1 MTGNYKH
8 VVPEILLNES
18 IFVKAVLTGGGK
30 QWAKVIIRPVIIK
43 GQRNLQFSYFDKKK
57 DITKNYSGN
66 EATKMIN
73 QVLQEKF
80 SNIMLHTTEKNI
92 QIEIP
97 KKGKAIIHE
106 HASDIVTEIA
116 LSHDRQKSFVLPSDE
131 PVAFLQT
138 VGIMAQDGKIK
149 ADKQHK
155 FKQINEFLR
164 IIDHAVGNGLRHH
177 EVDSTLGVK
186 PFPTN
191 NLNIVDFG
199 CGSGYL
205 TLAVYYYFTEILKKQ
220 IHMTGVDIKRDVLVK
235 LTEETSS
242 LGWEDI
248 TFEENSIID
257 FASVDKAD
265 IVIALHACDTATDE
279 ALAQA
284 IRMDST
290 MVFVSPCCHH
300 NLQEKLQKTNIPFIF
315 QPVFR
320 HTILEER
327 IGDILTDTFRALILQ
342 IMGYKTDI
350 IEFISSEH
358 TAKNL
363 MIRAVKAEHPSIA
376 KYIHEYK
383 SLKNYWKVTPHL
395 EKLLGR
401 TFTELLR

>member
-1 MTGNYKH
+1 MTVNYKH
-8 VVPEILLNES
+8 LVPEILLNES
-18 IFVKAVLTGGGK
+18 IFVKAVLTGGVK
-30 QWAKVIIRPVIIK
+30 QWTKVIIRPVMIK
-43 GQRNLQFSYFDKKK
+43 GKRNLQFSYFDKKK
-57 DITKNYSGN
+57 DITKNYFGN
-66 EATKMIN
+66 EANKMIN
-73 QVLQEKF
+73 HVLQEKF
-80 SNIMLHTTEKNI
+80 TNIMLHTTEKNI

-106 HASDIVTEIA
+106 HTADIVPTIELA
-116 LSHDRQKSFVLPSDE
+116 HDKQKSFVLSSEE
-131 PVAFLQT
+131 PVPFLQA
-138 VGIMAQDGKIK
+138 VGIMTQDGKIK

-155 FKQINEFLR
+155 FKQINEFLK
-164 IIDHAVGNGLRHH
+164 IISQSLPSRLQHN
-177 EVDSTLGVK
+177 EK
-186 PFPTN
+186 
-191 NLNIVDFG
+191 NLEIIDFG

-220 IHMTGVDIKRDVLVK
+220 IHMTGVDIKRDVLTK
-235 LTEETSS
+235 LTQETKD
-242 LGWEDI
+242 LNWVDI
-248 TFEENSIID
+248 AFEESSIID
-257 FASVDKAD
+257 FTSVDKAD

-279 ALAQA
+279 ALAKA
-284 IRMDST
+284 IHMDST

-327 IGDILTDTFRALILQ
+327 VGDILTDTFRALILQ
-342 IMGYKTDI
+342 IVGYKTDV

-363 MIRAVKAEHPSIA
+363 MIRAVKAEYPTIA

-401 TFTELLR
+401 TFADLIK

>member
-1 MTGNYKH
+1 MSTNYKKL
-8 VVPEILLNES
+8 VEEIVHNES
-18 IFVKAVLTGGGK
+18 IFVKAVLTGGVK
-30 QWAKVIIRPVIIK
+30 QWAKVIVRPVIIK
-43 GQRNLQFSYFDKKK
+43 GKRNLQFSYFDKKR

-66 EATKMIN
+66 EANKMIN

-80 SNIMLHTTEKNI
+80 TNIMLHTTEKNM

-106 HASDIVTEIA
+106 HAADVVAEIG
-116 LSHDRQKSFVLPSDE
+116 LSHDKQKSFILPSEE
-131 PVAFLQT
+131 PLPFLQS
-138 VGIMAQDGKIK
+138 VGIMTEDGKIK

-164 IIDHAVGNGLRHH
+164 IMSQSLPSRLQHA
-177 EVDSTLGVK
+177 EK
-186 PFPTN
+186 
-191 NLNIVDFG
+191 NLEIIDFG

-205 TLAVYYYFTEILKKQ
+205 TLAVYYYFAEVLKKQ
-220 IHMTGVDIKRDVLVK
+220 IHLTGVDLKRDVLAK
-235 LTEETSS
+235 LTQETKE
-242 LGWEDI
+242 LGWEHI
-248 TFEENSIID
+248 IFEESSIID
-257 FASVDKAD
+257 FASVDNAD

-327 IGDILTDTFRALILQ
+327 VGDILTDTFRALILQ
-342 IMGYKTDI
+342 IMGYKTDV

-376 KYIHEYK
+376 KYIHEY
-383 SLKNYWKVTPHL
+383 
-395 EKLLGR
+395 
-401 TFTELLR
+401 